1 MQPVIAI
8 TGDQVPG
15 VSSIINMNNADMA
28 PNEIKNAVQAA
39 GGLPIIL
46 PYPETPA
53 DAASIAQHY
62 TELFDGL
69 LLPGGPDVDPTMYG
83 EEPIPECGGA
93 AYMKDVFEIALI
105 KATVAA
111 GKPIFGICRG
121 LQVINVAL
129 GGNLYQDLA
138 AQNPECK
145 IRHAQAARGDLPTH
159 HVNATVGS
167 QIAQL
172 VGERAYVNSRHHQAA
187 RNIAAS
193 LQVTARAD
201 DGVVEALETRES
213 DQILAVQWHPENMWR
228 QSKQQAALFTNFVQ
242 RARMTSESH
251 PQ

>member
-1 MQPVIAI
+1 
-8 TGDQVPG
+8 
-15 VSSIINMNNADMA
+15 
-28 PNEIKNAVQAA
+28 
-39 GGLPIIL
+39 
-46 PYPETPA
+46 
-53 DAASIAQHY
+53 
-62 TELFDGL
+62 
-69 LLPGGPDVDPTMYG
+69 MYG

-138 AQNPECK
+138 AQNSECK

-242 RARMTSESH
+242 RARMTSEYR